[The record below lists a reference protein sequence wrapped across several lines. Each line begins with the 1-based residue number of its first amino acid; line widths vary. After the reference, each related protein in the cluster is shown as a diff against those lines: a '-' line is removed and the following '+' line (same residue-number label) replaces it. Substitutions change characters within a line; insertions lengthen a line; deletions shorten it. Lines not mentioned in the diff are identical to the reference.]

1 MGTLRPRLDTLDSE
15 IVLGSGVWDWIELWT
30 QLPWIKWEV
39 FLKIAKE
46 KGVFSRGGKKQIC
59 QEETF
64 VWLLAVRDG
73 NKLAYKVMHISLL
86 Y

>member
-46 KGVFSRGGKKQIC
+46 KGVFSRGGKKTDLPRGDFC
-59 QEETF
+59 MVASCEG
-64 VWLLAVRDG
+64 R
-73 NKLAYKVMHISLL
+73 K
-86 Y
+86 